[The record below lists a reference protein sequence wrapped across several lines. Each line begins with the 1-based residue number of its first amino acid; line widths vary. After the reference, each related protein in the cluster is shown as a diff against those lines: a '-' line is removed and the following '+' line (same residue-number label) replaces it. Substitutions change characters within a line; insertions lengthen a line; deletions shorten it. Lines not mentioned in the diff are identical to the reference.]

1 MINKSIKQVYIF
13 LGPPGSGKGTL
24 SNLCVKNLGWSQLST
39 GNLCRKH
46 IAEQTEIGKLID
58 LALKSGKLISD
69 ELITD
74 MVKDWLFEIIDS
86 VDSVI
91 LDGFPRTLPQAQAFG
106 KIITEKMSTMCA
118 KVVKFSIPDEKV
130 IARVGSRFVC
140 KNKNCQTVYS
150 LVENSNLAPKRSMIC
165 DNCDSELIRRSD
177 DSVETITERL
187 VTYHKHE
194 QALIDYYVDTGFSVV
209 DVNAER
215 SIESLF
221 EEFKRINGV

>member
-13 LGPPGSGKGTL
+13 LGPLDQAKEHYQTFVLRIWAG
-24 SNLCVKNLGWSQLST
+24 SQLST

-91 LDGFPRTLPQAQAFG
+91 LDGFQGRCHKRKL
-106 KIITEKMSTMCA
+106 
-118 KVVKFSIPDEKV
+118 
-130 IARVGSRFVC
+130 
-140 KNKNCQTVYS
+140 
-150 LVENSNLAPKRSMIC
+150 LVR
-165 DNCDSELIRRSD
+165 
-177 DSVETITERL
+177 
-187 VTYHKHE
+187 
-194 QALIDYYVDTGFSVV
+194 
-209 DVNAER
+209 
-215 SIESLF
+215 
-221 EEFKRINGV
+221 